1 MHIIL
6 DGKQITNC
14 DELHAFFKKT
24 LNFPDYYG
32 NNFDALNDILYEYLN
47 LSITIINSDILL
59 NNLKNNFFILLDILK
74 DNNIN
79 VLLKVGD

>member
-6 DGKQITNC
+6 DGKLITNC
-14 DELHAFFKKT
+14 DELHAFFKKA

-32 NNFDALNDILYEYLN
+32 NNFDALNDILYEYSD
-47 LSITIINSDILL
+47 LSITIINSDMLL